1 MYLKRYL
8 DALHNKFRN
17 LFFLDPELPD
27 EFPEADVL
35 FLVDSS
41 SEISSS
47 NYEKEKALV
56 KALIQ
61 TFNSLPNKSR
71 TALITYGNRPQ
82 VVYGFEND
90 LSSDALQKK
99 IDSALQMGG
108 GRRIDRALEEGVQLM
123 KTSGQSVPKIVFLIT
138 AGQQIEVR
146 NC

>member
-1 MYLKRYL
+1 M
-8 DALHNKFRN
+8 
-17 LFFLDPELPD
+17 
-27 EFPEADVL
+27 
-35 FLVDSS
+35 
-41 SEISSS
+41 
-47 NYEKEKALV
+47 

-61 TFNSLPNKSR
+61 TFYSLPNKSR

-123 KTSGQSVPKIVFLIT
+123 KTSEQSVPKIVFLIT